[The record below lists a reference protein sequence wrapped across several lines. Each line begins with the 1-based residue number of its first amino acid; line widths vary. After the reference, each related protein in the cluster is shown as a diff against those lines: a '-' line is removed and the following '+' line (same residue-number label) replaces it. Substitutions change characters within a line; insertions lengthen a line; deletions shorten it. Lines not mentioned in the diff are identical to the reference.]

1 MAKTK
6 VMKNKIVIA
15 GRSGLLGK
23 ALASYYKNQGYLV
36 VILTRGKSQL
46 VEGIH
51 FQSWDGKTL
60 GDWIILLEGAEM
72 LINLTG
78 KSVDCRYTEEN
89 KKLILS
95 SRVDATKILGEAINL
110 VENPPKVWFNAS
122 TATIYDYSLTKAM
135 TEEGGD
141 IGSDF
146 SMSVAKSW
154 EETFF
159 NSVTPRTRKVAL
171 RISLVLGKGDGVLPV
186 LTKLSRLGLG
196 GYHGNGKQKFAWIH
210 VDDLIS
216 VIEFL
221 KEKESVD
228 GPINCTS
235 PSEINNK
242 QFMKA
247 LRKSLG
253 ILFGIP
259 TPKFALEIGSFL
271 MQTESEL
278 ILKSRF
284 VKPKRLID
292 NGFQFKF
299 TNIDEALIDL
309 K

>member
-1 MAKTK
+1 
-6 VMKNKIVIA
+6 MKNKIVIA
-15 GRSGLLGK
+15 GGSGFIGK
-23 ALASYYKNQGYLV
+23 ALSIHYKNQGYLV
-36 VILTRGKSQL
+36 VVLTRGASQL
-46 VEGIH
+46 IDGIRL
-51 FQSWDGKTL
+51 QNWDGKTL
-60 GDWIILLEGAEM
+60 GEWKEVIDGAEI

-95 SRVDATKILGEAINL
+95 SRVNATKILGDAINL

-135 TEEGGD
+135 TEEFGD

-146 SMSVAKSW
+146 SMSVAKAW
-154 EETFF
+154 EEAFF
-159 NSVTPRTRKVAL
+159 NAEAPETRKIAL
-171 RISLVLGKGDGVLPV
+171 RISLVLGKGEGVLPV
-186 LTKLSRLGLG
+186 LTKLSKLGLG
-196 GYHGNGKQKFAWIH
+196 GYHGNGKQRFAWIH
-210 VDDLIS
+210 IEDLIN

-221 KEKESVD
+221 KENKSMD

-235 PSEINNK
+235 PSEINNQ

-253 ILFGIP
+253 IWFGIP
-259 TPKFALEIGSFL
+259 SPKFAIEIGSFL

-284 VKPKRLID
+284 VSPKRLLD

-299 TNIDEALIDL
+299 TNIDNALANL